1 MLMKPHEKDLSDVVK
16 DPVTEKD
23 VRDYIQV
30 EQFKKDCEMK
40 RLQAELSK
48 QKVDN
53 RYRNY
58 T

>member
-30 EQFKKDCEMK
+30 EQFKKDCEMQ
-40 RLQAELSK
+40 RL
-48 QKVDN
+48 
-53 RYRNY
+53 
-58 T
+58 